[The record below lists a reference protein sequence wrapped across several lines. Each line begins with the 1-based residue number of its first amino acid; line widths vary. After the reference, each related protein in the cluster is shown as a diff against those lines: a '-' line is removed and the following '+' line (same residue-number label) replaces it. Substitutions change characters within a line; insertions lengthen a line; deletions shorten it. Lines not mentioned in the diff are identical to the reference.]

1 MFHPGRSREQQN
13 PLWPIPE
20 KCAPAR
26 PSGRVGPFH
35 FRFRRISQGSQG
47 RERNAS
53 HLDEQLFPM
62 ADRGGHICKAVPEI
76 GNADGI
82 HARKSIMKKQKVT
95 LHHQR
100 R

>member
-26 PSGRVGPFH
+26 PSGRAIPF
-35 FRFRRISQGSQG
+35 SLSKNCQG

-95 LHHQR
+95 IHHQR